1 MLSLVL
7 SVQKD
12 RAFVVQSRC
21 CCSWPWSKVLETHGG
36 FLEARGCCWPSSHGL
51 PLHYSCNNTW
61 SLLPPTL
68 LSLQWSFGEDGG
80 VLAVLLPSPWQQGS
94 PLCVCGGGTGLGEE
108 QGGGDGNGGQL
119 LGQRNVRA
127 ATASA
132 CGADLLPANGAE
144 EACLQAWLDW
154 KEFIEEH
161 CSSPALCSR

>member
-1 MLSLVL
+1 MGG
-7 SVQKD
+7 
-12 RAFVVQSRC
+12 C
-21 CCSWPWSKVLETHGG
+21 WPFSCHPHGSKV
-36 FLEARGCCWPSSHGL
+36 
-51 PLHYSCNNTW
+51 PLFVCVVV
-61 SLLPPTL
+61 
-68 LSLQWSFGEDGG
+68 E
-80 VLAVLLPSPWQQGS
+80 QGWVRS
-94 PLCVCGGGTGLGEE
+94 R
-108 QGGGDGNGGQL
+108 GGGDGNGGQL

>member
-51 PLHYSCNNTW
+51 PLHYSCNNT

-80 VLAVLLPSPWQQGS
+80 VLAVLLPSPWQQGP

-108 QGGGDGNGGQL
+108 QGG
-119 LGQRNVRA
+119 VM
-127 ATASA
+127 ATGVS
-132 CGADLLPANGAE
+132 CWGSE
-144 EACLQAWLDW
+144 M
-154 KEFIEEH
+154 
-161 CSSPALCSR
+161 